1 MKKIRKS
8 NQQPVDGGIILAII
22 IGVCIFLWTGSLLLS
37 VVTTVGIPL
46 LLAFNKAETKPPAY
60 MNNNSRQSRTRKERA
75 KHKIKVHF
83 TYPTL
88 SPPEEAQQNLSADS
102 KEKLISL
109 LEVDKF

>member
-1 MKKIRKS
+1 MRLIFRKS
-8 NQQPVDGGIILAII
+8 YRLLPKLKLNVRKVKRSSHHHTDSQPSDGGITLAII

-75 KHKIKVHF
+75 KHKI
-83 TYPTL
+83 
-88 SPPEEAQQNLSADS
+88 
-102 KEKLISL
+102 
-109 LEVDKF
+109 